1 MGGFREPPLR
11 VHADSSSYSR
21 LQEVRFIADSGYRTR
36 YPLGAVA
43 TGGPLYLCL
52 PPAHA
57 WPESRQVAE
66 IT

>member
-1 MGGFREPPLR
+1 MGGFREPPPWLQ
-11 VHADSSSYSR
+11 DDFSSYSCF
-21 LQEVRFIADSGYRTR
+21 QEVLSIADSGYRTR

-52 PPAHA
+52 PPASA
-57 WPESRQVAE
+57 WPESSQVTE